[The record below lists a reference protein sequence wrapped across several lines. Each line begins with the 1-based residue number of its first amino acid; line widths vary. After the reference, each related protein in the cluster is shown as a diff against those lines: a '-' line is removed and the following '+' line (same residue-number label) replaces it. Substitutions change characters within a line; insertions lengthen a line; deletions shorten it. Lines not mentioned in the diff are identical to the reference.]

1 MANVFTYGS
10 LMCADIMA
18 AVCGENSTF
27 ENGVLA
33 GYRRYAVQ
41 GEDYPGMVPAAIA
54 KERPEVVGIVYRDV
68 SDEGLRRLDVFEGD
82 YYQRRSVRVQLADG
96 EFIAAEAYIFR
107 LQFRDLLADWPWDFE
122 HFLAS
127 GKARFSGA
135 YLGFQKLLS

>member
-33 GYRRYAVQ
+33 GYRRYAVR
-41 GEDYPGMVPAAIA
+41 GEDYPGVLPETCA
-54 KERPEVVGIVYRDV
+54 KSAEVAGIVYRDV

-82 YYQRRSVRVQLADG
+82 YYQRRSVRVQLVDG
-96 EFIAAEAYIFR
+96 QFIAAEAYIFR
-107 LQFRDLLADWPWDFE
+107 PQFRGLLADWPWDFE

-135 YLGFQKLLS
+135 YLGFQKLPS